1 MILCLLKGLN
11 EPFKN
16 GGVYIFIFKCI
27 EKNCSLKVD
36 LLSLSTSYFIFWTF
50 CFNMQTAPTVDSF
63 SFFFFLLDHIQLSLN
78 HIKSGESVL
87 NEEPCCHQYH
97 QTHVTILPCSNYSGY
112 SNTSC
117 LSVSDLS
124 VWALKSSAPVVH
136 LRSLISP
143 AGRRDVLLCPC
154 LRKRKNRLPSLL
166 DIAWHPR
173 WDEGKAHA
181 SSSCAVFL

>member
-1 MILCLLKGLN
+1 MYRKKTVVWKLIYCHWAPRILSFGL
-11 EPFKN
+11 FVLICKQHQ
-16 GGVYIFIFKCI
+16 
-27 EKNCSLKVD
+27 
-36 LLSLSTSYFIFWTF
+36 LSTVF
-50 CFNMQTAPTVDSF
+50 P
-63 SFFFFLLDHIQLSLN
+63 FFFFLDHIQLSLN

-87 NEEPCCHQYH
+87 NEEPCCHQCH

-124 VWALKSSAPVVH
+124 VWALKSSASVVH

-154 LRKRKNRLPSLL
+154 LWKRKNRLPSLL